1 MNNFLIFLMM
11 FLAVLAAMLLS
22 DLLRLIGRRRN
33 SKMKSYERQERILED
48 IEGEIIT
55 LRCERDE
62 LKRKARSKRAKG
74 AWGMNHNR
82 HWLKKKKLDNWSQL
96 KIILCSLRNSPMFA
110 LSERYTLCLLAVDN
124 VKDRTPI
131 DSKSEKAIVTTTAF
145 FYARTL

>member
-74 AWGMNHNR
+74 A
-82 HWLKKKKLDNWSQL
+82 
-96 KIILCSLRNSPMFA
+96 
-110 LSERYTLCLLAVDN
+110 
-124 VKDRTPI
+124 
-131 DSKSEKAIVTTTAF
+131 
-145 FYARTL
+145 